1 MMALR
6 CQNDY
11 ALCSYKY
18 DPDKGDPENHIP
30 PGTLLK
36 EVPAGWICPQCRA
49 EEIELEDKGGN
60 DGQI

>member
-1 MMALR
+1 MMPLR

-18 DPDKGDPENHIP
+18 DPDKGDPENQIP

-36 EVPAGWICPQCRA
+36 EVPAGWICPRCRA
-49 EEIELEDKGGN
+49 EEVKTAEE
-60 DGQI
+60 